1 MKITIV
7 VEDRFMSVDGVGIN
21 FDIDIDEDIRAIQW
35 NGSSGEIEYNNGT
48 NNKSITDISEY
59 QYLIDMHVV
68 EVENRRI
75 SIENEMK
82 IAEEEELARFTW
94 DKRRRDA
101 YPDIGDQLD
110 SLFHAGVFPPEMS
123 DKLQAVK
130 DKYPKP

>member
-1 MKITIV
+1 MKMTIV

-21 FDIDIDEDIRAIQW
+21 FDIDIDDDIRAIQW

-48 NNKSITDISEY
+48 HNKNITDISSYE
-59 QYLIDMHVV
+59 YLIDVHTV
-68 EVENRRI
+68 EIEKRRVA
-75 SIENEMK
+75 IENEDK
-82 IAEEEELARFTW
+82 IAEEKELARFTW
-94 DKRRRDA
+94 DKKRRDA

-110 SLFHAGVFPPEMS
+110 SLFHAGAFPSEMA